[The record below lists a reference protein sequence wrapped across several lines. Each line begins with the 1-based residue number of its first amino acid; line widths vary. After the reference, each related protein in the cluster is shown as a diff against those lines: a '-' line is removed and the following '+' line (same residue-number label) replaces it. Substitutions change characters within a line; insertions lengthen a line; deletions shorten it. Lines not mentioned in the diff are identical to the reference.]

1 MSGGGTHSLTPWFRA
16 FTLAEILITLG
27 IIGVVAALTMP
38 SLIAHYKEKQMITA
52 LKKTYSQLSQA
63 IQMSQVENPGD
74 YSVDN
79 IIKHLKSTKMCSG
92 YDKSCTLMTYKY
104 LNGGIQDNWG
114 AKDHW
119 NTNYAKLA
127 DGTIIRFTETR
138 PNCDR
143 VRGTSEALKHF
154 CGEVSVDINGDKG
167 PNIMGQDVFY
177 FNITSLGLVPFGTKE
192 ETSYPFESSCKNKA
206 NASGLGCA
214 AWVLQN
220 ENFDYLRC
228 NDLSWDNK
236 RSCK

>member
-1 MSGGGTHSLTPWFRA
+1 MGKFG
-16 FTLAEILITLG
+16 FTLAEVLITLA

-38 SLIAHYKEKQMITA
+38 SLIGHYKEKQMITA

-63 IQMSQVENPGD
+63 IQMSQAENPGD
-74 YSVDN
+74 YSPENVV
-79 IIKHLKSTKMCSG
+79 KYLKSAKMCSG
-92 YDKSCTLMTYKY
+92 DDKSCTLNKYKY
-104 LNGGIQDNWG
+104 LNGSNQPNWG
-114 AKDHW
+114 ALDIW
-119 NTNYAKLA
+119 QPDYAQLT
-127 DGTIIRFTETR
+127 DGTIIRFAVTT
-138 PNCDR
+138 PNCNG

-154 CGEVSVDINGDKG
+154 CGDISVDINGNKG
-167 PNIMGQDVFY
+167 PNIMGQDVFF
-177 FNITSLGLVPFGTKE
+177 FNITTLGLIPFGTKE
-192 ETSYPFESSCKNKA
+192 ETSYPFENACKNKE